1 MTFRRGFKTQAN
13 SIAVGMRADLGL
25 EPTSPLDPWAVCN
38 HLEIFVL
45 KLSELT
51 DADNR
56 QVGRHFL
63 HAGREAFSAV
73 VVPRGIRTAIVYNDS
88 HAPVRQRSNIFHELS
103 HLFLRH
109 PIRPLLAADGSRDR
123 DGAVEDEAAFLSGC
137 LLITNEAAHHILSS
151 GISSIATTVY
161 QVSEVML
168 NYRLGVSG
176 ANQVAA
182 RRASKRLAG

>member
-13 SIAVGMRADLGL
+13 SIAVGIRADLGL
-25 EPTSPLDPWAVCN
+25 GPTSPLDPWAVCD
-38 HLEIFVL
+38 HLEVVVL

-51 DADNR
+51 GADRR

-63 HAGREAFSAV
+63 HAGRESFSAV

-88 HAPVRQRSNIFHELS
+88 HAPVRQRSSLFHELS
-103 HLFLRH
+103 HLFLGH
-109 PIRPLLAADGSRDR
+109 LIRPLLATDGTRDR
-123 DGAVEDEAAFLSGC
+123 DGTVEDEAAFLGGC

-151 GISSIATTVY
+151 GIRATAAAFY

-176 ANQVAA
+176 ANHVAA
-182 RRASKRLAG
+182 RRANKRLAG